1 MISGTGGGVR
11 SEIMVSGTEN
21 RVRSEIMV
29 SGPGSR
35 VRSEITESASGGAE
49 LDQRLWCPPKVQAAL
64 VCSKVLT
71 VWIFTE

>member
-21 RVRSEIMV
+21 
-29 SGPGSR
+29 R